1 MAEPSRCRTS
11 PCKAALLQ
19 QGTFLSALEKL
30 NVFFVE
36 RFWDKVRDS
45 RSEVALAIGVSH
57 LRSIEHSLGLSPD
70 AWCLIL
76 EQDVV
81 PKPNFKTCILHAAF
95 QLVDNPSYYYTQ
107 AVQFCLANMF
117 VELLREARV
126 LRKAGDQS
134 PCQAFVLGH
143 HGSATPAGFH
153 MFFPVLMFVFPLGK
167 HETSLHAQHS
177 CWGTTASPLVAE
189 RP

>member
-19 QGTFLSALEKL
+19 QGTFLSALEKR
-30 NVFFVE
+30 NAFFVE

-45 RSEVALAIGVSH
+45 RSEVALAIGISH

-117 VELLREARV
+117 VPSAHVRFFFG
-126 LRKAGDQS
+126 KAGDQS
-134 PCQAFVLGH
+134 PCPALVLGDC
-143 HGSATPAGFH
+143 GVATRG
-153 MFFPVLMFVFPLGK
+153 
-167 HETSLHAQHS
+167 
-177 CWGTTASPLVAE
+177 
-189 RP
+189 